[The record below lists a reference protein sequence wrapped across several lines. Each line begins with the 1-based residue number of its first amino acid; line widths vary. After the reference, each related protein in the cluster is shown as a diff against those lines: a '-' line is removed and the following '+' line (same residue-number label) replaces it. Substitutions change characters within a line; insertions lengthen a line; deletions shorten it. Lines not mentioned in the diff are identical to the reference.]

1 MELIEQLGSRVEMDP
16 NVKTAITNVIVTGM
30 LHAHFRA
37 YAPVVFDDMRCH
49 RNKRLLKKPA
59 PIARTVL
66 ATHMAGA
73 LVAGA
78 LAACEYDT
86 AAHRNLSSQPHTMV
100 RLRSIP

>member
-1 MELIEQLGSRVEMDP
+1 LTGAKFDRRQTGAELIEQLGSRVEMDP

-37 YAPVVFDDMRCH
+37 YAQVVFDDMRCH

-73 LVAGA
+73 L
-78 LAACEYDT
+78 AACEYDT
-86 AAHRNLSSQPHTMV
+86 AAHR
-100 RLRSIP
+100 I

>member
-1 MELIEQLGSRVEMDP
+1 MDP

-37 YAPVVFDDMRCH
+37 YAQAVFDDMRCH

-73 LVAGA
+73 L
-78 LAACEYDT
+78 AACEYDT
-86 AAHRNLSSQPHTMV
+86 AAHR
-100 RLRSIP
+100 I